1 MPKNSTKASKTNAIN
16 NWYDKVPE
24 DLLPKYSNPNFDEHR
39 INVPFRA
46 VLCAASGGGKTNLA
60 LEILHRMKGTFNLVV
75 LCCKDPS
82 EPLYAYLQTKL
93 PPENL
98 HVYADG
104 KVPAIKE
111 YEDEEG
117 QSLIIFDDL
126 VIEPKQTMMK
136 EWFIRGRKVGKGG
149 FSMMYLTQ
157 SFFGVPK
164 AIRLQCNLL
173 ILKKLTDT
181 RDLKLILSTFSLGM
195 NFEELLTLYKYCTQ
209 TPSDFL
215 LVDIDKGEEER
226 YRKGFLEVINIPSV

>member
-1 MPKNSTKASKTNAIN
+1 M
-16 NWYDKVPE
+16 
-24 DLLPKYSNPNFDEHR
+24 LPQYRNPNFDEHR

-46 VLCAASGGGKTNLA
+46 VICAASGGGKTNLA

-75 LCCKDPS
+75 LCCKDPT
-82 EPLYAYLQTKL
+82 EPLYAFLQTKL
-93 PPENL
+93 GKDNL

-104 KVPAIKE
+104 QVPSCKE

-126 VIEPKQTMMK
+126 VIEPKQNQIK
-136 EWFIRGRKVGKGG
+136 EWFIRGRKCGKGG

-164 AIRLQCNLL
+164 VVRLQCNLL
-173 ILKKLTDT
+173 ILKKLTDV

-195 NFEELLTLYKYCTQ
+195 SFDELLTLYKYCTQ
-209 TPSDFL
+209 TQNDFL

-226 YRKGFLEVINIPSV
+226 YRKGFLEVLNIPSM